1 MLSRTLFVWII
12 GLPVTII
19 LFIFVILPLTFDRS
33 GNAIH
38 SIGRLWSRILLFLS
52 GVTVEIKGTE
62 NLLQDGPQ
70 ILASNHQ
77 GAFDILALQAFIPM
91 QFRWVAKKSLFKIP
105 IVGWSMSLA
114 GYVGIERERASTA
127 YKSIEAAAERIKNGT
142 SVLIFPEGTRSATG
156 ELLPFKRGG
165 FLLAVKS
172 GVPVIPISITG
183 TKDIMK
189 KESILIRP
197 GWIKIVIGIPI
208 QTKSPLTPLYK
219 KGEGGIADEKVLM
232 DAVRKAIEEG
242 LL

>member
-1 MLSRTLFVWII
+1 MLSRTLLVWII

-19 LFIFVILPLTFDRS
+19 LFIFVILSLTFDRS

-114 GYVGIERERASTA
+114 GYIGIERERASSA

-142 SVLIFPEGTRSATG
+142 SVLIFPEGTRSNTG

-165 FLLAVKS
+165 FLLATKS
-172 GVPVIPISITG
+172 GVTVVPVSIQG
-183 TKDIMK
+183 TADIMK
-189 KESILIRP
+189 KKSILIRP
-197 GWIKIVIGIPI
+197 GIVKVVIEKPIPV
-208 QTKSPLTPLYK
+208 LD
-219 KGEGGIADEKVLM
+219 ADEKLLM
-232 DAVRKAIEEG
+232 ERVRKAIENG
-242 LL
+242 LAAC

>member
-1 MLSRTLFVWII
+1 MLSRTLLVWII

-19 LFIFVILPLTFDRS
+19 LFIFVILSLTFDRS

-114 GYVGIERERASTA
+114 GYIGIERERASSA

-189 KESILIRP
+189 KGSVLINP
-197 GWIKIVIGIPI
+197 GRIKIVIGRPI

>member
-1 MLSRTLFVWII
+1 MLSRTLLVWII

-19 LFIFVILPLTFDRS
+19 LFIFVILSLTFYSS

-114 GYVGIERERASTA
+114 GYIGIERERASSA

-142 SVLIFPEGTRSATG
+142 SVLIFPEGTRSNTG
-156 ELLPFKRGG
+156 KLLPFKRGG
-165 FLLAVKS
+165 FLLATKS
-172 GVPVIPISITG
+172 GVPVVPVSIQG
-183 TKDIMK
+183 TTDIMK

-197 GWIKIVIGIPI
+197 GPVKIVVGKPI
-208 QTKSPLTPLYK
+208 ATS
-219 KGEGGIADEKVLM
+219 GMDEKPLM
-232 DAVRKAIEEG
+232 EKVRKAIDEG
-242 LL
+242 FAAC